1 MHTSTIEPSSS
12 LLAFIRQSGRPKGPS
27 SAMKLVEVI
36 LLALS
41 SDIPAQLFA
50 CGLEYRAGYCGQ
62 QPCGQPY
69 PGVGVGLPPPSP
81 PCLSQYPMQCV
92 PVPQQY
98 GALNCICS
106 GNSGIYQGGDYLYP
120 PPLPPPPPPIPHLR
134 WRRHISTTAT
144 AAPRA
149 TTKVSPGCVIQNPE
163 TEMHPASDTQD
174 MATPGRDRE
183 DGDYGDGQYAQPGH
197 YQGDMDDDWSIR
209 PGHQPRPGWR
219 SRPGKTR
226 QGPGGSSPGERRSD
240 PRHNGH
246 CGGSYC
252 TRHDHQGNCL
262 TRGRQPPLGPDP
274 VEEGRNTL
282 PGGHDW
288 TSPAGSVGRCGEW
301 RERGPKGEQEEP
313 GAHERGCA
321 VDPTE
326 LIS

>member
-41 SDIPAQLFA
+41 SDIHAQLFA
-50 CGLEYRAGYCGQ
+50 CGLDHAGSPILASELAC
-62 QPCGQPY
+62 PRHP
-69 PGVGVGLPPPSP
+69 P

-120 PPLPPPPPPIPHLR
+120 PPLPPPPPRPARRPKCRLECVDEDYYYYPPMNLDIGWPEYIDYY
-134 WRRHISTTAT
+134 RRHGHC
-144 AAPRA
+144 R
-149 TTKVSPGCVIQNPE
+149 Q
-163 TEMHPASDTQD
+163 MHPASDTRD

-209 PGHQPRPGWR
+209 TGRAAR
-219 SRPGKTR
+219 AL
-226 QGPGGSSPGERRSD
+226 ER
-240 PRHNGH
+240 GV
-246 CGGSYC
+246 
-252 TRHDHQGNCL
+252 Q
-262 TRGRQPPLGPDP
+262 TRGTMGTAGAAIAPDTTI
-274 VEEGRNTL
+274 RAT
-282 PGGHDW
+282 
-288 TSPAGSVGRCGEW
+288 A
-301 RERGPKGEQEEP
+301 
-313 GAHERGCA
+313 
-321 VDPTE
+321 
-326 LIS
+326 

>member
-149 TTKVSPGCVIQNPE
+149 TTKVSPGV
-163 TEMHPASDTQD
+163 
-174 MATPGRDRE
+174 
-183 DGDYGDGQYAQPGH
+183 
-197 YQGDMDDDWSIR
+197 
-209 PGHQPRPGWR
+209 
-219 SRPGKTR
+219 
-226 QGPGGSSPGERRSD
+226 
-240 PRHNGH
+240 
-246 CGGSYC
+246 
-252 TRHDHQGNCL
+252 
-262 TRGRQPPLGPDP
+262 RGRRLLLLPPDELGY
-274 VEEGRNTL
+274 RLARIHRLL
-282 PGGHDW
+282 P
-288 TSPAGSVGRCGEW
+288 PARALPSSVLSTIQRQ
-301 RERGPKGEQEEP
+301 R
-313 GAHERGCA
+313 
-321 VDPTE
+321 
-326 LIS
+326 

>member
-12 LLAFIRQSGRPKGPS
+12 LLAFTRQSGRPKGPS

-149 TTKVSPGCVIQNPE
+149 TTKVSPGV
-163 TEMHPASDTQD
+163 
-174 MATPGRDRE
+174 
-183 DGDYGDGQYAQPGH
+183 
-197 YQGDMDDDWSIR
+197 
-209 PGHQPRPGWR
+209 
-219 SRPGKTR
+219 
-226 QGPGGSSPGERRSD
+226 
-240 PRHNGH
+240 
-246 CGGSYC
+246 
-252 TRHDHQGNCL
+252 
-262 TRGRQPPLGPDP
+262 RGRRLLLLPPDELGY
-274 VEEGRNTL
+274 RLARIHRLL
-282 PGGHDW
+282 PRARALP
-288 TSPAGSVGRCGEW
+288 SSVLSRIQ
-301 RERGPKGEQEEP
+301 RQR
-313 GAHERGCA
+313 
-321 VDPTE
+321 
-326 LIS
+326 